1 MESVCVVWVCKHE
14 LLQTVGNRAAE
25 EMAHRMTW
33 TPLIHLWYLHLL
45 FRCGEF
51 YTQNWSSQIAPTC
64 VVSRSVTITPF
75 LPRCCY
81 WFPSRWGGSG
91 WAAFCPP
98 VCPDLLQSRSPAGS
112 GPCNQEEQ
120 KEMVTTHFSEHKLT
134 TCSWEIV
141 DVDSSLK
148 ALWST
153 FNVPEM
159 NIYTM
164 THSREY
170 WLLSFLV
177 DPVQARLSLNIV
189 RGNRRLP
196 EQDKGHWQR
205 TMLTK
210 FCIFLIV
217 SNKSLEKTKTNN
229 VPHKSLTQI
238 CIIFKKGSV
247 IS

>member
-120 KEMVTTHFSEHKLT
+120 KEMVTIHFSEHKLT

-159 NIYTM
+159 NSVVKHLYHDTFQRI
-164 THSREY
+164 
-170 WLLSFLV
+170 LV
-177 DPVQARLSLNIV
+177 AQ
-189 RGNRRLP
+189 LP
-196 EQDKGHWQR
+196 GGSSSSKIKHQHCQRKQEASWAGQR
-205 TMLTK
+205 TLTK
-210 FCIFLIV
+210 DNADKILHFSYC
-217 SNKSLEKTKTNN
+217 
-229 VPHKSLTQI
+229 Q
-238 CIIFKKGSV
+238 
-247 IS
+247 